1 MITTQEKIFE
11 TVTFTASIK
20 AEDKTNAFLDSIN
33 LTQDFLSKTTPSIII
48 LTEKLE
54 EFSWF
59 EDVTEQNKFLIK
71 IALLASEEL
80 TKGLSKSYVVL
91 KKLYQPKNV
100 LKEELKQYKEA
111 IENLQETTNDIE
123 MVFFELPNDTEFK
136 AINEKLASL

>member
-59 EDVTEQNKFLIK
+59 ENVTEQNKFLIK

-80 TKGLSKSYVVL
+80 TKSLSKSYIVL
-91 KKLYQPKNV
+91 KKLYKPKDV

>member
-59 EDVTEQNKFLIK
+59 ENVTEQNKFLIK

>member
-59 EDVTEQNKFLIK
+59 ENVTEQNKFLIK
-71 IALLASEEL
+71 IALLASKEL

>member
-59 EDVTEQNKFLIK
+59 ENVTEQNKFLIK
-71 IALLASEEL
+71 IALLASKEL

-123 MVFFELPNDTEFK
+123 MFFFELPNDTEFK